1 MSDDDES
8 ATTPDDLDFTD
19 DERVAEID
27 EGRYVVGTSGR
38 PNVDGAPP
46 PDPLKKESD
55 FETPA
60 EPKRASEREPTG
72 VDPRASTAGGSGG
85 GAQGTRGGHGAS
97 AGAGRRAWAADGEID
112 RQAVS
117 RWLANSFEDDGFA
130 YGFDATLHA
139 RGETSRNRMVSNDV
153 TDTFDALVSWFA
165 ANAGADSPPP
175 EALGLLLVAADT
187 PVEIPTVALKRF
199 AAREGLSP
207 DDTIADLIRAAEQR
221 GGFNLE

>member
-1 MSDDDES
+1 MSDDDRPAADPNE
-8 ATTPDDLDFTD
+8 LDFTD

-38 PNVDGAPP
+38 PNVDAAPP
-46 PDPLKKESD
+46 PDPLAKD
-55 FETPA
+55 PGFETPA
-60 EPKRASEREPTG
+60 EPRRASERKPTG
-72 VDPRASTAGGSGG
+72 TDPRASTAGGSSG
-85 GAQGTRGGHGAS
+85 GARGARGGHDAS
-97 AGAGRRAWAADGEID
+97 AGAGRRAGAAGGEVD

-117 RWLANSFEDDGFA
+117 RWLATSFEDDGFA

>member
-1 MSDDDES
+1 MSDDDKS
-8 ATTPDDLDFTD
+8 PATPDDLDFTE

-27 EGRYVVGTSGR
+27 DGRYVVGTSGR
-38 PNVDGAPP
+38 PNVDGTPP
-46 PDPLKKESD
+46 PDPLTKDSG

-60 EPKRASEREPTG
+60 EPKHASEREPTG
-72 VDPRASTAGGSGG
+72 ADPRASTAGGGG
-85 GAQGTRGGHGAS
+85 GHRARPATAS
-97 AGAGRRAWAADGEID
+97 GEVDRR
-112 RQAVS
+112 AVS
-117 RWLANSFEDDGFA
+117 RWLASSFDDDGFA

-165 ANAGADSPPP
+165 ANAGGDSPPP

-199 AAREGLSP
+199 AASEGLSP
-207 DDTIADLIRAAEQR
+207 DDSIADLIRAAEEA
-221 GGFNLE
+221 GGLRLE